1 MKIIPGWRF
10 FVPPAPFLARRFIQW
25 IYVQGYGQETRL
37 NNKLNPVILSDLYF
51 QFRICSSICHIARLF
66 PTMETSNMNRQ
77 TRRCG
82 GGGGNIRG
90 NNQFRQI
97 FGIRGTRSTPRKL
110 CGCLAC
116 PILVLLL
123 TNGNAARQANTPTL
137 LGNLLLALLTETI
150 RTIAHERLYWVAL
163 TD

>member
-1 MKIIPGWRF
+1 MIPR
-10 FVPPAPFLARRFIQW
+10 PPCSVSSTSIHSMNIRAGIWTGDSIEQQAES
-25 IYVQGYGQETRL
+25 GYSLG
-37 NNKLNPVILSDLYF
+37 S
-51 QFRICSSICHIARLF
+51 LF
-66 PTMETSNMNRQ
+66 PIPHLLVSMSYSSSFSNNGDEQYEQ
-77 TRRCG
+77 TDAQVRG
-82 GGGGNIRG
+82 GGGKIRG

-150 RTIAHERLYWVAL
+150 RTIAHERLY
-163 TD
+163 